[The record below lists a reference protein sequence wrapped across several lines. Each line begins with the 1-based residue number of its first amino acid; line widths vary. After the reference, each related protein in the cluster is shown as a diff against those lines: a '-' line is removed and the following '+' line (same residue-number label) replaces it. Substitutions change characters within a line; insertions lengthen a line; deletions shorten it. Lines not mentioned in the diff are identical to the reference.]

1 MLASKLVP
9 LTPVPEYVPPA
20 GLTLPK
26 LVKSKVVAYGGAVLD
41 GSQLA
46 AI

>member
-1 MLASKLVP
+1 MTFGWLRLSKRAFA
-9 LTPVPEYVPPA
+9 TYRA
-20 GLTLPK
+20 